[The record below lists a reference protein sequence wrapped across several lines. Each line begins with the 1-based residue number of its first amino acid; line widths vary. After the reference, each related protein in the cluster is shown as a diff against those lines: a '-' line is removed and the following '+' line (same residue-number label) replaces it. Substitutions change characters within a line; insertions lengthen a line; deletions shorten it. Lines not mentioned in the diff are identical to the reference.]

1 MLISI
6 NLLLIKN
13 IMDVA
18 QFLRSKFPEAEISF
32 DGEDCNSRLLIVSN
46 DFDGLNTLQRHKLV
60 LNTLKEQFQTGEL
73 HALSL
78 ITKSP
83 SETA

>member
-1 MLISI
+1 M
-6 NLLLIKN
+6 
-13 IMDVA
+13 MDLT

-32 DGEDCNSRLLIVSN
+32 DGEDCNSKVLIVSN
-46 DFDGLNTLQRHKLV
+46 DFEGLNTLQRHKLV
-60 LNTLKEQFQTGEL
+60 LGVLKEQFQTGEL

-83 SETA
+83 SEIG

>member
-1 MLISI
+1 
-6 NLLLIKN
+6 
-13 IMDVA
+13 MDVA
-18 QFLRSKFPEAEISF
+18 QFLRSKFPDAEISF

-46 DFDGLNTLQRHKLV
+46 EFEGLNTLQRHKLV
-60 LNTLKEQFQTGEL
+60 LNALKEQFQTGEL